1 MDDIVRIVDSCG
13 VLVGIGADGQF
24 AHLATAWSLG
34 GGDWIAA
41 WSGEEQPRGAKL
53 MRAGDGRV
61 LEPAG
66 WECEDGIAGFTCEA
80 APSSLAVARGATLHK
95 RDRLRALGF
104 PDLVDHPA
112 FRLHHGSLDAERYL
126 PYLCPWTID
135 GHLVLFSSQDGWL
148 PGRCFPGMAGGP
160 VFNEAGKVV
169 GVLLD
174 GAGGAEQP
182 PLARFRRLD

>member
-1 MDDIVRIVDSCG
+1 MDDFSRIVDACG
-13 VLVGIGADGQF
+13 VLVGLGADGQF

-41 WSGEEQPRGAKL
+41 WTGEQEPRGARL
-53 MRAGDGRV
+53 LRAGDGRV
-61 LEPAG
+61 LEPTG

-80 APSSLAVARGATLHK
+80 APASLAVARGATLHK

-104 PDLVDHPA
+104 PDLADHPA

-126 PYLCPWTID
+126 PYLCPWTLD

-148 PGRCFPGMAGGP
+148 PGRCYRGMAGGP
-160 VFNEAGKVV
+160 VFNDDGKVV

-174 GAGGAEQP
+174 GAGDGDQP